1 MKQTPT
7 YKGYKDMFVR
17 MYKKGIKGCFSGIGL
32 ALISN
37 VVCNGVDCM
46 LRKKYQKRKHK
57 KHYHHHHQQQQ
68 QQQKESTM
76 NVNINSI
83 EKP

>member
-1 MKQTPT
+1 
-7 YKGYKDMFVR
+7 
-17 MYKKGIKGCFSGIGL
+17 MYKKGIKECFSGIGL
-32 ALISN
+32 VLISN
-37 VVCNGVDCM
+37 VIRNGVDCV

-57 KHYHHHHQQQQ
+57 KHHHHQ